1 MVGGFERVYEL
12 GRIFRNEGTS
22 TRHNPEFTS
31 VEIYQAYADYIEMMV
46 LTEELIAHG
55 CRQVCGGTSITYQGT
70 EIDLAPP
77 GGGPPCMSWC

>member
-31 VEIYQAYADYIEMMV
+31 VEIYQAYADYIQMME
-46 LTEELIAHG
+46 LTEELIVYG
-55 CRQVCGGTSITYQGT
+55 CMQVCGGTSITYQGT
-70 EIDLAPP
+70 EINFAPLAK
-77 GGGPPCMSWC
+77 SHHA